1 MMMEQKENSIMSTLK
16 LSYDHLPPQLKQCFA
31 YCALFPKDH
40 LFDKQQLIWLWM
52 SQGFFEPL
60 GRNQSPDDVGHAYF
74 MELLRRCFFQDVRGN
89 LDGIMYCKM
98 HDLMHDLALKVGD
111 ECLQVDRTTLEH
123 VNETIRHVRFN
134 VAKGTLWTPPSW
146 LLAAPQMRSHLLV
159 STNWFEKR
167 SMSSLNKTI
176 SSLMFLRALDLG
188 KGAYMRLPN
197 SIGDLKHLRY
207 LRVCVFSNYLP
218 NGIIRLQNLQ
228 TLILCYSLFLREL
241 PKGFHKLSSLRHLQT
256 GNNIKGIMRLDGVGL
271 VDMPCKFGHLTSLQ
285 ALDVFIVGKNNGLDA
300 LASFNLAGGFKII
313 FRKQRQNMK
322 TEAMVAK
329 LKEKKL
335 THLTLNWECLCD
347 GEPDTE
353 AEEVLECLQPPL
365 TLKSFQ
371 IQGWKGVRFPSW
383 GIDKVPCL
391 LPSLVGVVIEG
402 CSRCQYLPS
411 FSRLPHLKSLTLKAM
426 NALEYV
432 ETGVGD
438 ASVVSSPSR
447 AVAYYPAL
455 QVLKLLELPN
465 LKGWS
470 SIEHAVDSISSS
482 VTPTTLPYM
491 MKNLNSLQLEKLLKL
506 QSIPRSFACSTMLG
520 DLHLGKLPNLEVLPE
535 WIGHL
540 SRLSYLWIEDCP
552 KLVALPQSFGNLTAI
567 QRLYIL
573 ECPEL
578 KRRCERP
585 DGEDWPLIEHIPS
598 VTFHINHNSS

>member
-1 MMMEQKENSIMSTLK
+1 M
-16 LSYDHLPPQLKQCFA
+16 
-31 YCALFPKDH
+31 
-40 LFDKQQLIWLWM
+40 
-52 SQGFFEPL
+52 
-60 GRNQSPDDVGHAYF
+60 
-74 MELLRRCFFQDVRGN
+74 
-89 LDGIMYCKM
+89 
-98 HDLMHDLALKVGD
+98 
-111 ECLQVDRTTLEH
+111 
-123 VNETIRHVRFN
+123 
-134 VAKGTLWTPPSW
+134 
-146 LLAAPQMRSHLLV
+146 
-159 STNWFEKR
+159 
-167 SMSSLNKTI
+167 
-176 SSLMFLRALDLG
+176 
-188 KGAYMRLPN
+188 
-197 SIGDLKHLRY
+197 
-207 LRVCVFSNYLP
+207 
-218 NGIIRLQNLQ
+218 
-228 TLILCYSLFLREL
+228 
-241 PKGFHKLSSLRHLQT
+241 
-256 GNNIKGIMRLDGVGL
+256 
-271 VDMPCKFGHLTSLQ
+271 
-285 ALDVFIVGKNNGLDA
+285 
-300 LASFNLAGGFKII
+300 
-313 FRKQRQNMK
+313 
-322 TEAMVAK
+322 
-329 LKEKKL
+329 
-335 THLTLNWECLCD
+335 
-347 GEPDTE
+347 
-353 AEEVLECLQPPL
+353 
-365 TLKSFQ
+365 
-371 IQGWKGVRFPSW
+371 RFPSW